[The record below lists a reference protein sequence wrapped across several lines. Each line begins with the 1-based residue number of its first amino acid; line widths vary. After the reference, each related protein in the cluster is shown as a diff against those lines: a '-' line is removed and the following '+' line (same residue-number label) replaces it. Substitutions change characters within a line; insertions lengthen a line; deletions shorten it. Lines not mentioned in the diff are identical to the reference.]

1 MADKK
6 KGTGYMG
13 FWQKIFGRK
22 QKEEKSFEED
32 WDKVVY
38 ARDDVD
44 FKDEEQRSRYIVNCL
59 EQIAEAAKEMNLL
72 TGEYGKVTSYLTDI
86 EEVEALPDK
95 EKEELEHIAHKL
107 SGLEEEV
114 QRYRGRANRMND
126 AEYYKMRGQEAEVE
140 NGIAKLRESEKYA
153 GLIKRDLRK
162 LDSERQAYEYRRREL
177 RTMLTNLRGMTT
189 IFLTALVICI
199 LMLLVLQFAFE
210 MDATVGF
217 FLSIGT
223 AAIALTILC
232 VKFMDGEREV
242 TRVEK
247 AVNRLIQLQNTV
259 KIRYVNNS
267 QLLEYLYIKYNTS
280 SADKLQKLWD
290 TYQQEK
296 EERKQYAEA
305 EAKKEYYQKELMAKL
320 SNYRIETPERWMN
333 QSAALYDKREMV
345 EIRHDLILQRQALR
359 KQLDYNNDIAETARK
374 EIMDVAKKYP
384 AYAQEILDMVEKY
397 DAK

>member
-1 MADKK
+1 
-6 KGTGYMG
+6 MG

-22 QKEEKSFEED
+22 QKEERSQEED

-59 EQIAEAAKEMNLL
+59 EQIAEATKEMQLL

-95 EKEELEHIAHKL
+95 EKEELERIAHKL
-107 SGLEEEV
+107 VGLEEEV
-114 QRYRGRANRMND
+114 QRYRGRENRMKD

-140 NGIAKLRESEKYA
+140 SGIAKLREGEKYA
-153 GLIKRDLRK
+153 GLIKRDLRR
-162 LDSERQAYEYRRREL
+162 LDSERQAYAYRKKEL
-177 RTMLTNLRGMTT
+177 RTMLANLRGMAT
-189 IFLTALVICI
+189 IFLTALVFCVI
-199 LMLLVLQFAFE
+199 LLLVLQFAFE
-210 MDATVGF
+210 MDTAVGF
-217 FLSIGT
+217 FLSIGA

-247 AVNRLIQLQNTV
+247 TINKLIQLQNTV

-267 QLLEYLYIKYNTS
+267 QLLEYLYIKYNTN

-290 TYQQEK
+290 NYQQEK

-320 SNYRIETPERWMN
+320 SHYRIETPERWLN
-333 QSAALYDKREMV
+333 QSAALCDKREMV
-345 EIRHDLILQRQALR
+345 EIRHELILQRQALR
-359 KQLDYNNDIAETARK
+359 KQLDYNNDVAEAARK
-374 EIMDVAKKYP
+374 EIMDVARKYP
-384 AYAQEILDMVEKY
+384 AYTQEILDMVEKY
-397 DAK
+397 DVQ

>member
-1 MADKK
+1 
-6 KGTGYMG
+6 MG

-22 QKEEKSFEED
+22 QTEENVYEED
-32 WDKVVY
+32 WDKIVY

-59 EQIAEAAKEMNLL
+59 EQIAEATREMNLL

-86 EEVEALPDK
+86 EEVEALPNK
-95 EKEELEHIAHKL
+95 EKEELERIAHKL
-107 SGLEEEV
+107 SGLEQEV
-114 QRYRGRANRMND
+114 QRYRGRENRMSD
-126 AEYYKMRGQEAEVE
+126 AEYYKMRGQETEVE

-177 RTMLTNLRGMTT
+177 RAMLTNLRGMTT
-189 IFLTALVICI
+189 IFLTALVLCV

-210 MDATVGF
+210 MDTTVGF
-217 FLSIGT
+217 FLSVGA
-223 AAIALTILC
+223 AAIALTVLC
-232 VKFMDGEREV
+232 VKYMDGEREV
-242 TRVEK
+242 ARVEK
-247 AVNRLIQLQNTV
+247 AVNKLIQLQNTV
-259 KIRYVNNS
+259 KIRYVNNR
-267 QLLEYLYIKYNTS
+267 QLLEYLYIKYNTD

-290 TYQQEK
+290 NYQREK

-305 EAKKEYYQKELMAKL
+305 EAKKEYYQKELISKL

-333 QSAALYDKREMV
+333 QSAALCDRREMV
-345 EIRHDLILQRQALR
+345 ELRHELILQRQALR
-359 KQLDYNNDIAETARK
+359 KQLDYNNDVAEAARK

-384 AYAQEILDMVEKY
+384 AYTQEILDMVEKY
-397 DAK
+397 DVK